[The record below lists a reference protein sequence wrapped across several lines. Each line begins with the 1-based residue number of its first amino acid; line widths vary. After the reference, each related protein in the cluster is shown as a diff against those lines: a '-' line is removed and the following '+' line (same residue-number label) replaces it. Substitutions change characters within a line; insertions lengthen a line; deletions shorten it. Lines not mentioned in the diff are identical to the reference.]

1 MANDIYDL
9 RTQVTK
15 ALANP
20 LRLKIIDQLDPE
32 AEKCVCEL
40 VEALGCEQPAVSKHL
55 AVLKNAGLVTSR
67 QEGTRVLYRIR
78 TRCIKDFLACIDRV
92 IMHDFQEKQ
101 EEIEQLASCLNLG
114 AK

>member
-1 MANDIYDL
+1 MAKDIYEL
-9 RTQVTK
+9 RAQVTK

-20 LRLKIIDQLDPE
+20 LRLKIIDQLDSDT
-32 AEKCVCEL
+32 EKCVCDL
-40 VEALGCEQPAVSKHL
+40 VNDLGCDQPAVSKHL
-55 AVLKNAGLVTSR
+55 AVLRNAGLVTSR
-67 QEGTRVLYRIR
+67 QEGTRILYRIR

-101 EEIEQLASCLNLG
+101 EEIEQIAACLNPG